1 MYLQRE
7 CASCVWSSD
16 SGRRPGEGASWSL
29 VHSHLGRVEGERG
42 KGEEGGRREG
52 GRREEGGREEEGER
66 EKRSKVFLHEHL
78 LVGRFSP
85 RWLGLTTVPTTTHEL

>member
-42 KGEEGGRREG
+42 RGK
-52 GRREEGGREEEGER
+52 RREEGGRKKEGGRGEMELEEREEE
-66 EKRSKVFLHEHL
+66 
-78 LVGRFSP
+78 
-85 RWLGLTTVPTTTHEL
+85 